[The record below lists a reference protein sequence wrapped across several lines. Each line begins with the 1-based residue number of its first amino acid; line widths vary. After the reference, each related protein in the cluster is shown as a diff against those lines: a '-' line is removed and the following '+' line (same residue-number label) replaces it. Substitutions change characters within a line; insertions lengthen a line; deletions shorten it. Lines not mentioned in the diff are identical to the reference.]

1 MLKRDDV
8 NHNYHCA
15 VDGLMQIAGQG
26 SNKLSPSD
34 ILSFIIK
41 CKVEYNEAIN
51 AESGLNYQAGAL
63 IDSEESIYDL
73 QYQYKLQVLN
83 LLGFVNLDALCSG
96 AHLPDTTIQDFLWVN
111 LWFRHWTHMLEALPV
126 KKGAVL
132 PSVVNE
138 SDIFYRVM
146 EAGGADDF
154 DPHGALAFEFAMILC
169 CCHQFGGAVEHLYQH
184 GKTFPAVH
192 LLVVCLHFGLILPH
206 LPLSMPLQDSRAN
219 SFPLNLL
226 QAWVYSSKVP
236 LTITQKVDYLV
247 ALDSGWVNNNPKKTD
262 TQRYF
267 SLMKCWSGVFAR
279 VCLSQIEILTL
290 TLFSDTIL
298 FVLPLCYFFFF

>member
-1 MLKRDDV
+1 LLKRDDI
-8 NHNYHCA
+8 NHNYCCA
-15 VDGLMQIAGQG
+15 IEGLMQLAGHG
-26 SNKLSPSD
+26 KRLSPND
-34 ILSFIIK
+34 ILSFIVK
-41 CKVEYNEAIN
+41 CKVEYNEAVN
-51 AESGLNYQAGAL
+51 SESGLNYQNGAIL
-63 IDSEESIYDL
+63 DAEDSIFDL

-83 LLGFVNLDALCSG
+83 LLGFVNLDALCG
-96 AHLPDTTIQDFLWVN
+96 GEHLPDTTIQDFLWVN
-111 LWFRHWTHMLEALPV
+111 LWFRHWSHVLEEEIPS

-154 DPHGALAFEFAMILC
+154 DPHGELAFEFAMILC

-192 LLVVCLHFGLILPH
+192 LLVSCLHYGLILPY
-206 LPLSMPLQDSRAN
+206 LPLAMPMQGTRSSSTPQD
-219 SFPLNLL
+219 LL

-262 TQRYF
+262 TQRY
-267 SLMKCWSGVFAR
+267 V
-279 VCLSQIEILTL
+279 VVQILL
-290 TLFSDTIL
+290 
-298 FVLPLCYFFFF
+298 